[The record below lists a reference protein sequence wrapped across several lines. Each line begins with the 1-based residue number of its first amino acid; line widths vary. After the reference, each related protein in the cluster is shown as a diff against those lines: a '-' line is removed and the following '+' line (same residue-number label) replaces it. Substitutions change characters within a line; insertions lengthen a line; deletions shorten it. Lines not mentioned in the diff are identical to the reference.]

1 MKHSIKTRTVIE
13 STISFNDNPV
23 IEVGDITLQRSI
35 ESPRVFE
42 FTNYDSPASENLSE
56 VPHPGSTQSFSEAWE
71 NFCYH
76 TGTAD
81 CTILVGPGSGP
92 ITLQNLV
99 VDPASFQVFDGA
111 NGRIVLKGK
120 YYHRLPAMAA
130 VKEIIASGGCPIA
143 VCHAVEMIREWDA
156 EAVISSEVI
165 AGVQTDGNAED

>member
-1 MKHSIKTRTVIE
+1 MKHFIKTRTMIE
-13 STISFNDNPV
+13 STIGFNDNPV

-42 FTNYDSPASENLSE
+42 FTNYDSPTIENLSE
-56 VPHPGSTQSFSEAWE
+56 ITNPQSKQTTFAEAWE
-71 NFCYH
+71 EFCYH

-99 VDPASFQVFDGA
+99 VDPASFLVFDGA

-120 YYHRLPAMAA
+120 FYHRLPAMQA
-130 VKEIIASGGCPIA
+130 VKEIVASGGCPIA
-143 VCHAVEMIREWDA
+143 VCHAVEMIREWDV
-156 EAVISSEVI
+156 ESVVSSEEVG
-165 AGVQTDGNAED
+165 GVLSR